1 MNTASTESGAS
12 AAGRRTPGRPR
23 IPLERILTTALTI
36 LDEDGADA
44 LSLRLLAQRLG
55 SSTATLYRHF
65 ENRADLVAQV
75 VDRII
80 GEIEV
85 NDEESGATHWQ
96 QAIRRAAVSMFEVL
110 SRHRNVAVLLTE
122 QIPAG
127 PNAAAYRER
136 VLALLLAHGFPQSL
150 APRAYAS
157 LARYV
162 LGFAMQLTADRAAKS
177 RDEAR
182 MSAALHQIDAAQFP
196 ATRALADF
204 MPIPIEEEFAFGLDL
219 LLAGLAQTRDQHVET

>member
-1 MNTASTESGAS
+1 M
-12 AAGRRTPGRPR
+12 
-23 IPLERILTTALTI
+23 TTALTI

-85 NDEESGATHWQ
+85 DEDEAGATHWQ
-96 QAIRRAAVSMFEVL
+96 QAVRTAAVSMFEVL
-110 SRHRNVAVLLTE
+110 SRHRNVAALLTE

-127 PNAAAYRER
+127 PNAAVYRER
-136 VLALLLAHGFPQSL
+136 VLALLLAHGFPPPL
-150 APRAYAS
+150 ASRAYAS

-162 LGFAMQLTADRAAKS
+162 LGFAMQLTADPAAKS

-182 MSAALHQIDAAQFP
+182 MSAALHRIDAARFP
-196 ATRALADF
+196 ATRALADLLP
-204 MPIPIEEEFAFGLDL
+204 MPIEEEFAFGLDL
-219 LLAGLAQTRDQHVET
+219 LLAGLAQTRDQHAEG

>member
-1 MNTASTESGAS
+1 MNTASTEPGAS
-12 AAGRRTPGRPR
+12 AAGRRAPGRPR

-85 NDEESGATHWQ
+85 DEAEDNATHWQ
-96 QAIRRAAVSMFEVL
+96 QAVRTAAVSMFETL
-110 SRHRNVAVLLTE
+110 GRHRNVAVLLTE
-122 QIPAG
+122 HIPAG

-136 VLALLLAHGFPQSL
+136 VLALLLKHGFPPPL
-150 APRAYAS
+150 APRAYAALS
-157 LARYV
+157 RYV
-162 LGFAMQLTADRAAKS
+162 LGFAMQLTPDRAAQS

-182 MSAALHQIDAAQFP
+182 MSDVLHRIDAAQFP
-196 ATRALADF
+196 ATRAVADF
-204 MPIPIEEEFAFGLDL
+204 MPVPLEDEFAFGLDL
-219 LLAGLAQTRDQHVET
+219 LLAGLTQIGDQHAEA